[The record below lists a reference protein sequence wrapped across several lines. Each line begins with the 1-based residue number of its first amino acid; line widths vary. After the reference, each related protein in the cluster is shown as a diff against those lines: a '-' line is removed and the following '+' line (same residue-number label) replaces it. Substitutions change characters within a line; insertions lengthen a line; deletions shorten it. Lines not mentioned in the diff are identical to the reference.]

1 MALNRVA
8 PLLRIFDEHKA
19 KEFYLDFLEFRL
31 DFEHRH
37 VENAPLYM
45 QISKDSCTLLLSEH
59 YGDGCAGCAIAIETD
74 DLDNYQRLLHDK
86 NYKYAKPGIQKMP
99 WGSRNMQISDP
110 FGNKITFTD
119 AIST

>member
-1 MALNRVA
+1 MALNKIA

-19 KEFYLDFLEFRL
+19 KEFYLDFLGFKL

-37 VENAPLYM
+37 SDNAPLYM
-45 QISKDSCTLLLSEH
+45 QVSKDNCILLLSEH
-59 YGDGCAGCAIAIETD
+59 FGDGSPGCSIAIETD
-74 DLDNYQRLLHDK
+74 TLDEYCRALLDK

-99 WGSRNMQISDP
+99 WGSRNMSISDP